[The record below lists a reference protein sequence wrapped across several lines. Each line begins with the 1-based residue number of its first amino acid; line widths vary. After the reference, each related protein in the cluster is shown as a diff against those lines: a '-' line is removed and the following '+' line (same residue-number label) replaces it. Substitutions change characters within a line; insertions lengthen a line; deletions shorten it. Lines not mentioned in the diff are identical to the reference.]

1 MRRAQLLRLRALC
14 GLETGL
20 QPAVGLRVAVPPSA
34 ARSASE
40 AAAVRLLR
48 RGALCAQ
55 LVELEPHLVRVRV
68 RVRVRVGLG
77 LRLGLGL
84 GLG

>member
-34 ARSASE
+34 ARSTSE

-55 LVELEPHLVRVRV
+55 LVELEPHLVRVGARARARARARV
-68 RVRVRVGLG
+68 RVRVRV
-77 LRLGLGL
+77 
-84 GLG
+84 